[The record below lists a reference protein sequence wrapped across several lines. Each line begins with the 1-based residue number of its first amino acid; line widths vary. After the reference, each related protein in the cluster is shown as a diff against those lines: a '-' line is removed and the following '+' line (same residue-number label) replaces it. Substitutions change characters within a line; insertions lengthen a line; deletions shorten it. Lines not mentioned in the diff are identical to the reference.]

1 MRTRIFSARALAFRP
16 FDERFIKD
24 LIRKRSRAEG
34 QWKSQCHFLPSFRVK
49 IGRPYLQPFLSCFGG
64 RILRGSSRDR
74 NRVHYLA
81 GSSESHGSRKP
92 PAHRTCWRARDA
104 QRSSKLPG
112 RCEGD
117 SFPTLAEV
125 SEAHLASITSPPLW
139 CPSSSVPSNLSRPRA
154 EASFPPPADVPPA
167 PIVGLHANPRGPVRT
182 LDRGGK
188 EPAARGLKRFDG
200 TDDDGHH
207 N

>member
-81 GSSESHGSRKP
+81 GSSESFKAAGSGFFSNTSGRSACTDRLASRKP
-92 PAHRTCWRARDA
+92 SRASSA
-104 QRSSKLPG
+104 ARS
-112 RCEGD
+112 RW
-117 SFPTLAEV
+117 
-125 SEAHLASITSPPLW
+125 SEALTFL
-139 CPSSSVPSNLSRPRA
+139 L
-154 EASFPPPADVPPA
+154 
-167 PIVGLHANPRGPVRT
+167 
-182 LDRGGK
+182 
-188 EPAARGLKRFDG
+188 
-200 TDDDGHH
+200 
-207 N
+207 